1 MINNINNNSYNKD
14 TYSKL
19 DVKPIDVTLHTENDL
34 LPEDNIKDSPK
45 EEQGK
50 LNKVQSEEVPSFLK
64 KIKEEMQDAELIAI
78 KMVKGEKITR
88 EELRLI
94 NTRYP
99 DIKKTA
105 EQSIKEYT
113 DLKEVLKNCNTEEER
128 QQVISSA
135 IKNIKSML
143 SRGSISDIQAKIKI
157 SAVEEALKSSKKF
170 QSELK
175 KAEVIAIK
183 IVKGSKPTADELRFI
198 NEKYPDIKRVAE
210 KVESEQIYLKEEL
223 KGCKTDNERQ
233 KLISN
238 AIRDV
243 EDKSKAGLIS
253 KTEAKIKMSAMEEV
267 IKLSKNIKKEEHR
280 SDLIATKILKGDK
293 LTKNELRFINEKY
306 PDIKKI
312 AQKSIDHY
320 RDLREE
326 IINCKTSKDRQQ
338 VLSNVIEDLEYK
350 FKKGIVSQSEL
361 KIAMIII
368 EELKKD
374 DERINNNHK
383 DPKLILNPYAY
394 LNSGSFLEKL
404 IAIVII
410 LVAVNIFLRFL

>member
-34 LPEDNIKDSPK
+34 LPEANIKDSPK

-50 LNKVQSEEVPSFLK
+50 LNKAQSEEVPSFLK
-64 KIKEEMQDAELIAI
+64 RVKEEIQDAELIAI

-88 EELRLI
+88 DELRLI

-105 EQSIKEYT
+105 EQSIREST
-113 DLKEVLKNCNTEEER
+113 DLKEVLKNCNTDEER

-143 SRGSISDIQAKIKI
+143 SRGAISDIQAKIKI

-210 KVESEQIYLKEEL
+210 KVESEQVYLKEEL
-223 KGCKTDNERQ
+223 KECKTDNERQ

-238 AIRDV
+238 SIRDL
-243 EDKSKAGLIS
+243 EDKSKGGLIS
-253 KTEAKIKMSAMEEV
+253 KTEAKVKMSAIEEV
-267 IKLSKNIKKEEHR
+267 IKFSKNIKKEEHR
-280 SDLIATKILKGDK
+280 SELIATKILKGDK

-312 AQKSIDHY
+312 AEKSIDNY
-320 RDLREE
+320 RDLRED
-326 IINCKTSKDRQQ
+326 IINCKTAKDRQQ
-338 VLSNVIEDLEYK
+338 VLFNAIEDLEYK
-350 FKKGIVSQSEL
+350 SKKGVVSQTEL

-374 DERINNNHK
+374 DERINNKQK

>member
-34 LPEDNIKDSPK
+34 LPEANIKDSPK

-50 LNKVQSEEVPSFLK
+50 LNKAQSEEVPSFLK
-64 KIKEEMQDAELIAI
+64 RVKEEIQDAELIAI

-88 EELRLI
+88 DELRLI

-105 EQSIKEYT
+105 EQSIREST
-113 DLKEVLKNCNTEEER
+113 DLKEVLKNCNTDEER

-143 SRGSISDIQAKIKI
+143 SRGAISDIQAKIKI

-170 QSELK
+170 QFELK

-210 KVESEQIYLKEEL
+210 KVESEQVYLKEEL

-238 AIRDV
+238 SIRDL
-243 EDKSKAGLIS
+243 EDKSKGGLIS
-253 KTEAKIKMSAMEEV
+253 KTEAKVKMSAIEEV
-267 IKLSKNIKKEEHR
+267 IKFSKNIKKEEHR
-280 SDLIATKILKGDK
+280 SELIATKILKGDK

-312 AQKSIDHY
+312 AEKSIDNY
-320 RDLREE
+320 RDLRED
-326 IINCKTSKDRQQ
+326 IINCKTAKDRQQ
-338 VLSNVIEDLEYK
+338 VLFNAIEDLEYK
-350 FKKGIVSQSEL
+350 SKKGVVSQTEL

-374 DERINNNHK
+374 DERINNKQK